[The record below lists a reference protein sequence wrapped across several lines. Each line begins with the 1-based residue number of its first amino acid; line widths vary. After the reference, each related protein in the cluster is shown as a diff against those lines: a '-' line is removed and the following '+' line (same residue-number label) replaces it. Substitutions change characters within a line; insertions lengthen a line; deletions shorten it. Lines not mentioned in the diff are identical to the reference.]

1 MAQMAERRDAIRVL
15 LAEDHQVVREG
26 LRALLGQERD
36 IAVVAE
42 ARDGL
47 AVEGQVA
54 EERPDVVVLDI
65 GLPRLNGI
73 EVTRR
78 LRERHP
84 EVRVLILSM
93 YDDAQTADQA
103 LRAGARG
110 YVLKGVGVADLCQ
123 AIRRVHRGEVYLSPQ
138 IAEFVL
144 QGYLTTKGAPE
155 TDPLSQRE
163 REILQLIVEGFTA
176 RQIAGRL
183 GLSPKTVE
191 NHRANIMDKLGIHT
205 IAGLVRHAMR
215 RGLVR

>member
-1 MAQMAERRDAIRVL
+1 MVERRDPIRVL

-42 ARDGL
+42 AQDGL

-54 EERPDVVVLDI
+54 AEHPDIVVLDI
-65 GLPRLNGI
+65 GLPLLNGI

-78 LRERHP
+78 LRDSHP
-84 EVRVLILSM
+84 GVQVLILSM

-123 AIRRVHRGEVYLSPQ
+123 AIRRVHCGEVYLSPQ
-138 IAEFVL
+138 ISEYVL
-144 QGYLTTKGAPE
+144 HGYLTTKGAPE
-155 TDPLSQRE
+155 SDPLSQRE
-163 REILQLIVEGFTA
+163 REILQLIAEGFTA
-176 RQIAGRL
+176 RQIAGQL

-205 IAGLVRHAMR
+205 IAGLVRYALR
-215 RGLVR
+215 QRIVR